1 MKHCWPLFKNSHF
14 HTQEKLIILSQLT
27 QPSNLPSKVITLA
40 NQEKWPIG

>member
-14 HTQEKLIILSQLT
+14 HIQEEINYLVSTDATLL
-27 QPSNLPSKVITLA
+27 SKVITLA